1 MREYALPAVSGGA
14 ADTADSLWRSLSFFN
29 LYRLVAASVFLLFVF
44 FYRPGPNVAAQD
56 RTLFLA
62 VDAVYWMLA
71 LGFILTHRR
80 LPLRF
85 STLLTVQ
92 VLTDIVALTLLLHA
106 SGGQKSGLA
115 VMLLVVLAGAGL
127 VGQGRM
133 SLFYA
138 ATATLALLLEQGY
151 RSLVFEASDADFV
164 QVGIISM
171 AFFATAASARLLARR
186 VIANEELARSR
197 GAALADQLRVNEHII
212 RDVHD
217 GVLVLDPRGS
227 VRQSNP
233 QAEALL
239 GLGGLAGRNAAE
251 LLPDLDEQLRRFGT
265 AAGERE
271 RDMLMR
277 FAPGGRSLRAR
288 LVGAGGDTLVFLEDM
303 GRLQAQAQQMKLA
316 ALGRLTASIAHEIR
330 NPLSAISHAA
340 ELLREEKRADMQ
352 QRLTRIIRDN
362 SLRLDRMVR
371 DVLDLGRRDR
381 IEPEQIAL
389 QPFLA
394 TFLDEFCMHE
404 KVAPELFERA
414 AGDGATLVFDR
425 AHFNQVLWN
434 LLGNAVRY
442 CGGGAAAIRL
452 TTEIS
457 AAANRCELHIIDDG
471 SGIDEKLRSQ
481 VFEPFFTTHSK
492 GTGLGLYIARELCDA
507 NGATL
512 TLLDNAPGAHFCITG
527 KYRKWELETN
537 DAAAPS

>member
-1 MREYALPAVSGGA
+1 MREFALPAVSGGA
-14 ADTADSLWRSLSFFN
+14 TDTADSLWRSLSFFN
-29 LYRLVAASVFLLFVF
+29 LYRLVAASVFLLFIF
-44 FYRPGPNVAAQD
+44 YYRPGPGIAAHD
-56 RTLFLA
+56 RALFLA
-62 VDAVYWMLA
+62 VDAVYWVLA
-71 LGFILTHRR
+71 LGFIVTHRR

-92 VLTDIVALTLLLHA
+92 VLTDIVVLTLLLYA

-127 VGQGRM
+127 VGHGRM

-138 ATATLALLLEQGY
+138 AMATLALLLEQGY
-151 RSLVFEASDADFV
+151 RSLASEGSDADFV

-186 VIANEELARSR
+186 VIAHEELARSR
-197 GAALADQLRVNEHII
+197 GAALADQLRVNQRII

-217 GVLVLDPRGS
+217 GVLVLDPLGS

-233 QAEALL
+233 QAETLL
-239 GLGGLAGRNAAE
+239 GLGALAGRNAAD
-251 LLPDLDEQLRRFGT
+251 LLPELAEQLRRFGT
-265 AAGERE
+265 TAGERA
-271 RDMLMR
+271 MLLR

-316 ALGRLTASIAHEIR
+316 ALGRLTANIAHEIR

-362 SLRLDRMVR
+362 SQRLDRMVR

-404 KVAPELFERA
+404 KVAPDLFDRA
-414 AGDGATLVFDR
+414 ADDGATLVFDR

-442 CGGGAAAIRL
+442 CSGGAAAIRL
-452 TTEIS
+452 RAEVS

-471 SGIDEKLRSQ
+471 SGIDETLRGQ

-492 GTGLGLYIARELCDA
+492 GTGLGLYIARELCEA

-512 TLLDNAPGAHFCITG
+512 TLRDNAPGAHFCITG
-527 KYRKWELETN
+527 KYRKWELETTG
-537 DAAAPS
+537 AAAPS